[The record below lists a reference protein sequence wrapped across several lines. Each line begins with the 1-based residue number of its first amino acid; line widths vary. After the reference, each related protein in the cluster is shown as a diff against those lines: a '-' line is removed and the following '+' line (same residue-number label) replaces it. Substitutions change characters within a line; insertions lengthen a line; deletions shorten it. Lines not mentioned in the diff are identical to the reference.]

1 MTRRAGLAYL
11 AGTAAVVLVAAGLVR
26 GALQQAPPPVDLG
39 FPAPEV
45 VARRVGDGAPVRLS
59 QYRGRV
65 VLLNIWATWCDP
77 CRREMPSIERLYREL
92 GPRGLAVV
100 AVSIDDAGAERDIEA
115 FVREYGLSFEI
126 WHDPTGRIQQA
137 YQLIGVPQ
145 SFVLDRRGVIRK
157 KAFESDWSAEENRR
171 FVAGL
176 LAGN

>member
-1 MTRRAGLAYL
+1 MSRRWYLLAGLCVGGGVVALVRL
-11 AGTAAVVLVAAGLVR
+11 ARLEVPAAVEVGT
-26 GALQQAPPPVDLG
+26 
-39 FPAPEV
+39 PAPEV
-45 VARRVGDGAPVRLS
+45 VARRLGPDAPGLPARLS
-59 QYRGRV
+59 EYRGRV

-100 AVSIDDAGAERDIEA
+100 AVSIDDAGAEADIRA

-126 WHDPTGRIQQA
+126 WHDPTGGVQQA

-145 SFVLDRRGVIRK
+145 SFVIDRRGVIRK
-157 KAFESDWSAEENRR
+157 KTFEADWSEPANRL

-176 LAGN
+176 LDQ